1 MPSAQK
7 YAASIF
13 QAWQVV
19 GTRSEMGEKQN
30 ENETKWN
37 DKSCVPVCVCVCVFV
52 CARQA
57 IKWRASGKVFA
68 RQKACNNASGSYVYV
83 PHKTSAAM
91 SHCWPK
97 GVEEKLPTPRESLV
111 NLRKELALCLQL
123 KCLYRYE
130 NKMKFHIS
138 MLFLDRLSC
147 CAQQAVLFYEPL
159 L

>member
-138 MLFLDRLSC
+138 
-147 CAQQAVLFYEPL
+147 VLF
-159 L
+159 